1 LWPLKLPLLE
11 DHSAIRLALGQIL
24 NAISAGAIDARQAGH
39 YLRGLQLAA
48 RILDRETSSHA
59 LDAVHSL
66 TLTEDGDELAPEVRR
81 CNRPEDCVA
90 CTLKETCKGW
100 EPESKLR

>member
-1 LWPLKLPLLE
+1 MP
-11 DHSAIRLALGQIL
+11 
-24 NAISAGAIDARQAGH
+24 
-39 YLRGLQLAA
+39 
-48 RILDRETSSHA
+48 

-90 CTLKETCKGW
+90 CTLKETCKDW
-100 EPESKLR
+100 EPASKLR